1 MPSAKTRNAIITV
14 VVAVVALVLAVT
26 LSSRDSDSSASSVTK
41 SSSAQSSTVQAKP
54 GATTKAAPSS
64 SVPSSSAP
72 SSSAPSSS
80 APSSSAVKTTQQTNS
95 DAPTRV
101 LATLVEIDAGRWP
114 DSANAPGTKGGIT
127 FRNSEG
133 RLPAVGAGGGRVV
146 YQEWDVNAK
155 KNGQGRDAERI
166 VTGNDGSAWYTLDHY
181 DTFVRIR

>member
-1 MPSAKTRNAIITV
+1 MSEGLKMPSAKTRNAIITV

-41 SSSAQSSTVQAKP
+41 SSSAQSSSVQAKP

-64 SVPSSSAP
+64 SAP
-72 SSSAPSSS
+72 SSSV
-80 APSSSAVKTTQQTNS
+80 PSSSAVKTTQQTNS
-95 DAPTRV
+95 DAPARV

>member
-1 MPSAKTRNAIITV
+1 MSEGLKMPSAKTRNAIITV

-64 SVPSSSAP
+64 SVPSNSAP
-72 SSSAPSSS
+72 SNSAAKP
-80 APSSSAVKTTQQTNS
+80 TQQTS
-95 DAPTRV
+95 TDAPARV

-114 DSANAPGTKGGIT
+114 DSANAPGTKGGIA

-146 YQEWDVNAK
+146 YQEWDVNPK

>member
-1 MPSAKTRNAIITV
+1 MSEGLKMPSAKTRNAIITV

-26 LSSRDSDSSASSVTK
+26 LSSRDSDSSASSGTK
-41 SSSAQSSTVQAKP
+41 SSSVQSSSVQAKP

-64 SVPSSSAP
+64 SAAKS
-72 SSSAPSSS
+72 
-80 APSSSAVKTTQQTNS
+80 TQQTS
-95 DAPTRV
+95 TDAPARV
-101 LATLVEIDAGRWP
+101 LATLAEIDAGRWP

-146 YQEWDVNAK
+146 YQEWDVNPK

>member
-1 MPSAKTRNAIITV
+1 MSEGLKMPSAKTRNAIITV

-64 SVPSSSAP
+64 SVPSNSAP
-72 SSSAPSSS
+72 SNSAAKP
-80 APSSSAVKTTQQTNS
+80 TQQTS
-95 DAPTRV
+95 TDAPARV

-133 RLPAVGAGGGRVV
+133 RLPAVGAGAGGGRVV
-146 YQEWDVNAK
+146 YQEWDVNPK

>member
-1 MPSAKTRNAIITV
+1 MPEGLKMPSAKTRNAIITV

-26 LSSRDSDSSASSVTK
+26 LSSRDSDSSASSASSSSVTK
-41 SSSAQSSTVQAKP
+41 SASVQPSSARAKP

-64 SVPSSSAP
+64 SEPSSSA
-72 SSSAPSSS
+72 A
-80 APSSSAVKTTQQTNS
+80 KTTQQASS
-95 DAPTRV
+95 DAPARV
-101 LATLVEIDAGRWP
+101 LVTLVEIDAGRWP

>member
-26 LSSRDSDSSASSVTK
+26 LSSRDSDSSASSASSSSVTK
-41 SSSAQSSTVQAKP
+41 SASVQPSSARAEP

-64 SVPSSSAP
+64 SEPSSSA
-72 SSSAPSSS
+72 A
-80 APSSSAVKTTQQTNS
+80 KTTQQAST
-95 DAPTRV
+95 DAPARV

>member
-1 MPSAKTRNAIITV
+1 MPSAKTLKALGTV
-14 VVAVVALVLAVT
+14 VVAVIALVLAMV
-26 LSSRDSDSSASSVTK
+26 LSSQDSDSSATAGSATSSASSSVAT
-41 SSSAQSSTVQAKP
+41 STQVKP
-54 GATTKAAPSS
+54 GATTKAAAQPTSAAQK
-64 SVPSSSAP
+64 SSA
-72 SSSAPSSS
+72 
-80 APSSSAVKTTQQTNS
+80 QQVSS

-114 DSANAPGTKGGIT
+114 DSANAVGTKGGVT

-146 YQEWDVNAK
+146 YQEWDVNPK

-181 DTFVRIR
+181 ETFTRIR

>member
-1 MPSAKTRNAIITV
+1 MPEGLKMPSAKTRNAIITV
-14 VVAVVALVLAVT
+14 VVAVVALVLAVI

-72 SSSAPSSS
+72 SSSA
-80 APSSSAVKTTQQTNS
+80 VKTTQQTNS
-95 DAPTRV
+95 DAPARV
-101 LATLVEIDAGRWP
+101 LATLVEIDAGRWA

>member
-1 MPSAKTRNAIITV
+1 MPEGLKMPSAKTRNAIITV

-26 LSSRDSDSSASSVTK
+26 LSSRDSDSSASSASSSSITK
-41 SSSAQSSTVQAKP
+41 SASVQPSSARAKP

-64 SVPSSSAP
+64 SEPSSSA
-72 SSSAPSSS
+72 A
-80 APSSSAVKTTQQTNS
+80 KTTQQASS
-95 DAPTRV
+95 DAPARV

>member
-1 MPSAKTRNAIITV
+1 MPEGLKMPSAKTRNAIITV

-64 SVPSSSAP
+64 SV
-72 SSSAPSSS
+72 PSSS

>member
-26 LSSRDSDSSASSVTK
+26 LSSRDSDSSASSASSSSVTK
-41 SSSAQSSTVQAKP
+41 SASVQPSSARAKP

-64 SVPSSSAP
+64 SA
-72 SSSAPSSS
+72 A
-80 APSSSAVKTTQQTNS
+80 KTTQQASS
-95 DAPTRV
+95 DAPARV

>member
-26 LSSRDSDSSASSVTK
+26 LSSRDSDSSASSVAK

-72 SSSAPSSS
+72 SSSA
-80 APSSSAVKTTQQTNS
+80 VKTTQQTNS
-95 DAPTRV
+95 DAPARV

>member
-1 MPSAKTRNAIITV
+1 MPSAKTLKALGTV
-14 VVAVVALVLAVT
+14 VVAVIALVLAMV
-26 LSSRDSDSSASSVTK
+26 LSSRDSDSSATAGSATSSASSSVAT
-41 SSSAQSSTVQAKP
+41 STQVKP
-54 GATTKAAPSS
+54 GATTKAAAQPTSAAQK
-64 SVPSSSAP
+64 SSA
-72 SSSAPSSS
+72 
-80 APSSSAVKTTQQTNS
+80 QQVSS

-114 DSANAPGTKGGIT
+114 DSANAVGTKGAVT

-146 YQEWDVNAK
+146 YQEWDVNPK

-181 DTFVRIR
+181 ETFTRIR

>member
-1 MPSAKTRNAIITV
+1 MPEGLKMPSAKTRNAIITV

-72 SSSAPSSS
+72 SSSA
-80 APSSSAVKTTQQTNS
+80 VKTTQQTNS
-95 DAPTRV
+95 DAPARV

-166 VTGNDGSAWYTLDHY
+166 VTGNDGSAWYTFDHY

>member
-1 MPSAKTRNAIITV
+1 
-14 VVAVVALVLAVT
+14 VLAVT
-26 LSSRDSDSSASSVTK
+26 LSSRDSDSSASSASSSSVTK
-41 SSSAQSSTVQAKP
+41 SASVQPSSARAKP

-64 SVPSSSAP
+64 SA
-72 SSSAPSSS
+72 A
-80 APSSSAVKTTQQTNS
+80 KTTQQASS
-95 DAPTRV
+95 DAPARV

>member
-1 MPSAKTRNAIITV
+1 MPEGLKMPSAKTRNAIITV

-26 LSSRDSDSSASSVTK
+26 LSSRDSDSSASSVAK

-72 SSSAPSSS
+72 SSSA
-80 APSSSAVKTTQQTNS
+80 VKTTQQTNS
-95 DAPTRV
+95 DAPARV

>member
-1 MPSAKTRNAIITV
+1 MPEGLKMPSAKTRNAIVTV

-41 SSSAQSSTVQAKP
+41 SSSAQSSTVQTKP

-64 SVPSSSAP
+64 SV
-72 SSSAPSSS
+72 PSSS

>member
-41 SSSAQSSTVQAKP
+41 SSSAQSSSVQAKP

-64 SVPSSSAP
+64 SAP
-72 SSSAPSSS
+72 SSSV
-80 APSSSAVKTTQQTNS
+80 PSSSAVKTTQQTNS
-95 DAPTRV
+95 DAPARV

-146 YQEWDVNAK
+146 YQEWDVNPK

>member
-1 MPSAKTRNAIITV
+1 MSEGLKMPSAKTRNAIITV

-41 SSSAQSSTVQAKP
+41 SSSSQSSTVQAKP

-72 SSSAPSSS
+72 SSSA
-80 APSSSAVKTTQQTNS
+80 VKTTQQTNS
-95 DAPTRV
+95 DAPARV

>member
-26 LSSRDSDSSASSVTK
+26 LSSRDSDSSASSASSVTK
-41 SSSAQSSTVQAKP
+41 SSSIQSSSVQAKP

-64 SVPSSSAP
+64 SAP
-72 SSSAPSSS
+72 SSSA
-80 APSSSAVKTTQQTNS
+80 AKTTQQTNS
-95 DAPTRV
+95 DAPARV

-146 YQEWDVNAK
+146 YQEWDVNPK

>member
-1 MPSAKTRNAIITV
+1 MPEGLKMPSAKTRNAIITV
-14 VVAVVALVLAVT
+14 VVAVMALVLAVT
-26 LSSRDSDSSASSVTK
+26 LSSRDSDSSASSASSVTK
-41 SSSAQSSTVQAKP
+41 SSSIQSSSVQAKP
-54 GATTKAAPSS
+54 GVTTKA
-64 SVPSSSAP
+64 AP

-80 APSSSAVKTTQQTNS
+80 AAKTTQQTNS
-95 DAPTRV
+95 DAPARV

-146 YQEWDVNAK
+146 YQEWDVNPK

>member
-26 LSSRDSDSSASSVTK
+26 LSSRDSDSSASSASSSSITK
-41 SSSAQSSTVQAKP
+41 SASVQPSSARAKP

-64 SVPSSSAP
+64 SEPSSSA
-72 SSSAPSSS
+72 A
-80 APSSSAVKTTQQTNS
+80 KTTQQAST
-95 DAPTRV
+95 DAPARV

>member
-1 MPSAKTRNAIITV
+1 MSEGLKMPSAKTRNAIITV

-26 LSSRDSDSSASSVTK
+26 LSSRDSDSSASSVAK

-64 SVPSSSAP
+64 SV
-72 SSSAPSSS
+72 PSSS

>member
-26 LSSRDSDSSASSVTK
+26 LSSRDSDSSASSGTK
-41 SSSAQSSTVQAKP
+41 SSSVQSSSVQAKP

-64 SVPSSSAP
+64 SAAKS
-72 SSSAPSSS
+72 
-80 APSSSAVKTTQQTNS
+80 TQQTS
-95 DAPTRV
+95 TDAPARV
-101 LATLVEIDAGRWP
+101 LATLAEIDAGRWP

-146 YQEWDVNAK
+146 YQEWDVNPK

>member
-1 MPSAKTRNAIITV
+1 MPEGLKMPSAKTRNAIITV

-26 LSSRDSDSSASSVTK
+26 LSSRDSDSSASSASSSSVTK
-41 SSSAQSSTVQAKP
+41 SASVQPSSARAKP

-64 SVPSSSAP
+64 SEPSSSA
-72 SSSAPSSS
+72 A
-80 APSSSAVKTTQQTNS
+80 KTTQQAST
-95 DAPTRV
+95 DAPARV

>member
-1 MPSAKTRNAIITV
+1 MPEGLKMPSAKTRNAIITV

-26 LSSRDSDSSASSVTK
+26 LSSRDSDSSASSASSSSVTK
-41 SSSAQSSTVQAKP
+41 SASVQPSSARAKP
-54 GATTKAAPSS
+54 GATTRAAPSS
-64 SVPSSSAP
+64 SEPSSSA
-72 SSSAPSSS
+72 A
-80 APSSSAVKTTQQTNS
+80 KTTQQAST
-95 DAPTRV
+95 DAPARV

-146 YQEWDVNAK
+146 YQEWDVNPK

>member
-1 MPSAKTRNAIITV
+1 MSEGLKMPSAKTRNAIITV

-26 LSSRDSDSSASSVTK
+26 LSSRDSDSSASSVSSGTSSVTK
-41 SSSAQSSTVQAKP
+41 SLSVQSSSVQAKP

-64 SVPSSSAP
+64 SA
-72 SSSAPSSS
+72 A
-80 APSSSAVKTTQQTNS
+80 KTTQQTNN
-95 DAPTRV
+95 DAPARV

-181 DTFVRIR
+181 GTFVRIR

>member
-1 MPSAKTRNAIITV
+1 MPSAKTRNAVVTV
-14 VVAVVALVLAVT
+14 VVAVIAVVLAVVFST
-26 LSSRDSDSSASSVTK
+26 HDSESSSSASTTSTL
-41 SSSAQSSTVQAKP
+41 STSSTVKTPGTTSGAAAKP
-54 GATTKAAPSS
+54 A
-64 SVPSSSAP
+64 
-72 SSSAPSSS
+72 
-80 APSSSAVKTTQQTNS
+80 QQADS
-95 DAPTRV
+95 DAPARV

-155 KNGQGRDAERI
+155 KNGRGRDAERI

-181 DTFVRIR
+181 DTFARIR

>member
-1 MPSAKTRNAIITV
+1 MSEGLKMPSAKTRNAIITV

-41 SSSAQSSTVQAKP
+41 SLSAQSSSVQAKP

-64 SVPSSSAP
+64 SAP
-72 SSSAPSSS
+72 SSSV
-80 APSSSAVKTTQQTNS
+80 PSSSAVKTTQQTNS
-95 DAPTRV
+95 DVPARV

-146 YQEWDVNAK
+146 YQEWDVNPK

>member
-1 MPSAKTRNAIITV
+1 MPEGLKMPSAKTRNAIITV

-72 SSSAPSSS
+72 SSSA
-80 APSSSAVKTTQQTNS
+80 VKTTQRTNS

>member
-1 MPSAKTRNAIITV
+1 MSEGLKMPSAKTRNAIITV

-26 LSSRDSDSSASSVTK
+26 LSSRDSDSSASSGTK
-41 SSSAQSSTVQAKP
+41 SSSVQSSSVQAKP

-64 SVPSSSAP
+64 SAP
-72 SSSAPSSS
+72 SNSAAKP
-80 APSSSAVKTTQQTNS
+80 TQQTS
-95 DAPTRV
+95 TDAPARV

-146 YQEWDVNAK
+146 YQEWDVNPM

>member
-1 MPSAKTRNAIITV
+1 MPEGLKMPSAKTRNAIITV

-41 SSSAQSSTVQAKP
+41 SSSIQSSSVQAKP

-64 SVPSSSAP
+64 SAP

-80 APSSSAVKTTQQTNS
+80 AAKTTQQTNS
-95 DAPTRV
+95 DAPARV

-146 YQEWDVNAK
+146 YQEWDVNPK

>member
-1 MPSAKTRNAIITV
+1 MPEGLKMPSAKTRNAIITV

-26 LSSRDSDSSASSVTK
+26 LSSRDSDSSASSVAK

-54 GATTKAAPSS
+54 GATTKAASSS
-64 SVPSSSAP
+64 SV
-72 SSSAPSSS
+72 PSSS

-95 DAPTRV
+95 DAPARV

>member
-1 MPSAKTRNAIITV
+1 MPEGLKMPSAKTRNAIITV

-26 LSSRDSDSSASSVTK
+26 LSSRDSDGSASSVAK

-54 GATTKAAPSS
+54 GATTKA
-64 SVPSSSAP
+64 AP